1 MSQPHEPPP
10 WQSKPRSHRGQW
22 MLLALLLAAGAI
34 LFLPPVKRKFLT
46 LLDRLRSEKVVTR
59 TEKEYVDRV
68 VEKRVEVPVPPP
80 PPPPLPAGPALGTR
94 KDVAQ
99 IFGGMKV
106 ESNLISE
113 AGGRATVERTDD
125 ESYVVEFNFKVKVP
139 VPAKTLDDFS
149 GINPSLPV
157 LLPSF
162 KDLLTTAKVSGFYH
176 YVYQQKQKSI
186 QANILR
192 LDRVLGKHNFYDLE
206 SVMELENATTKQK
219 ALLIQTDMDVVS
231 DGSDGDRMETFDAA
245 IYKSQHFQPTTSYGW
260 DKVTAKQ
267 NPLIP
272 LLEAELGEVK
282 AKLKA
287 AGLGNT
293 EKAALKGRAG
303 DIPRIVADLKRR
315 SFLIGQEDPFIVIP
329 LSTRT
334 YRGAHA
340 FTPDIGD
347 YAVVICGDKML
358 PAIVGDYGPAEKCGE
373 ASLRIGKE
381 IDPQCNPYKRPV
393 SDLKVTYLIFPGTAE
408 KKNAAPDYA
417 AWHRQCSDLL
427 TKLGGDAAKLHQWKD
442 RLKKEP
448 PPATPPAPGPATA
461 PPPATPP

>member
-1 MSQPHEPPP
+1 MSQYPEPPA
-10 WQSKPRSHRGQW
+10 WQSKPRGRRGLW
-22 MLLALLLAAGAI
+22 IVIALLVAGTVC
-34 LFLPPVKRKFLT
+34 LFIPPVQRKVVA
-46 LLDRLRSEKVVTR
+46 LLDRLRSERIITK
-59 TEKEYVDRV
+59 TETKTVEKI

-80 PPPPLPAGPALGTR
+80 PLPAGAALGTK

-113 AGGRATVERTDD
+113 AGGRATVERTRD

-139 VPAKTLDDFS
+139 VPAKTLEDFT
-149 GINPSLPV
+149 GINSALPV
-157 LLPSF
+157 LLPSL
-162 KDLLTTAKVSGFYH
+162 KDLLSTGKVSGYYH
-176 YVYQQKQKSI
+176 YLYQQKQKAI
-186 QANILR
+186 QTNILR

-219 ALLIQTDMDVVS
+219 ALLLQAEMDVVS
-231 DGSDGDRMETFDAA
+231 DGSDGDRMDNFDDA

-260 DKVTAKQ
+260 DKVTTKQ

-272 LLEAELGEVK
+272 VLEAELAEVK
-282 AKLKA
+282 VKLKA
-287 AGLGNT
+287 TGLSNS
-293 EKAALKGRAG
+293 EKAALKDRAG
-303 DIPRIVADLKRR
+303 DIPRIVGDLKRR

-334 YRGAHA
+334 YRGTSAYA
-340 FTPDIGD
+340 PDIGD
-347 YAVVICGDKML
+347 YAVVICGDKMM

-381 IDPQCNPYKRPV
+381 IDPLCNPYKRPV
-393 SDLKVTYLIFPGTAE
+393 SDLKVTYLIFPGSAE
-408 KKNAAPDYA
+408 KKNTAPNYA
-417 AWHRQCSDLL
+417 IWHKQCSELL
-427 TKLGGDAAKLHQWKD
+427 TKLGGDATKLHQWKD

-448 PPATPPAPGPATA
+448 PPAPAPEPAPA
-461 PPPATPP
+461 SSPATPP